1 MDKRLK
7 TILCG
12 LAPLAFGSAAILL
25 AAFATKPDSMLWR
38 ECLRDLSG
46 LAVIL
51 PPWFAA
57 WCGLQNRRDIRPFSF
72 ALALFL
78 LPAVLFMFIPGAIS
92 SLFFYV
98 IDGNFLGLPLAEWQL
113 RLMDTIEL
121 GFAFWVGHRCYAME
135 DINSYYFLGIC
146 RMGLGMVQNFTQHL
160 SGGNTDILAPILGI
174 AALPLLVMQLKTGF
188 EILRGV
194 FTRRG

>member
-7 TILCG
+7 TLLCG
-12 LAPLAFGSAAILL
+12 LAPLAFGAAAVLL
-25 AAFATKPDSMLWR
+25 AALASKPESTLWR

-57 WCGLQNRRDIRPFSF
+57 WCGLQSRRDTGPFSF

-78 LPAVLFMFIPGAIS
+78 LPAVLFMFIPGRVS
-92 SLFFYV
+92 SLFFYA

-113 RLMDTIEL
+113 RLMDIIEL

-135 DINSYYFLGIC
+135 AINSYYFLGIG
-146 RMGLGMVQNFTQHL
+146 RLSLGMVQNFTQYL
-160 SGGNTDILAPILGI
+160 SGGNMDIMAPLLGF
-174 AALPLLVMQLKTGF
+174 AALPLAVMQIKTGF
-188 EILRGV
+188 EILRGL
-194 FTRRG
+194 FHRQG